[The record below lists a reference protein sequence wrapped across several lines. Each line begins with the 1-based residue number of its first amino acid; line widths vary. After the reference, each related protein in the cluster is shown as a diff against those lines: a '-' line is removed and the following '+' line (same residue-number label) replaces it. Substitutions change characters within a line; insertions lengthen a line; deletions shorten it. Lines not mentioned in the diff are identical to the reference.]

1 MIVVK
6 AIRLDKEEKQ
16 AIEKVMEMFDKL
28 DSAERD
34 ILDEYL
40 YDKNAPIVSE
50 IEDSLQCLLNL
61 NKGE

>member
-50 IEDSLQCLLNL
+50 IEDSLNVCLI
-61 NKGE
+61 

>member
-6 AIRLDKEEKQ
+6 AIRLEKEEKQ

-50 IEDSLQCLLNL
+50 IKDNLQCLLNL